1 MAVNFIK
8 EGGGIRKITD
18 KKAQVGG
25 GPEVGQEENVG

>member
-18 KKAQVGG
+18 KKAQVRG